1 RYSYCLNNPL
11 LYIDEDGEMPLLL
24 AGALLGGCVNLVYKA
39 CSGQIHSA
47 GDAFAAFGIGAVAGL
62 AGTVTGGWAFGAAG
76 GGFLAGAAAG
86 GIGTATDMY
95 LQSLG
100 NHAYFGEPII
110 STKDLLVGAAFGAIT
125 AGAIN
130 GSVAAYEGKNYWTG
144 EMIAEGKG
152 TFSFN
157 NPRING
163 LQKNLSIEEMAEIL
177 KPGLK
182 PKKYNQEFVS
192 SIENGTQKISV
203 RVESHGK
210 VDLEFPELNL
220 TPQDIIRHFNIQY
233 YERGSNGEW
242 IKILLPNQTK
252 PNVHKFLNKVKK

>member
-1 RYSYCLNNPL
+1 
-11 LYIDEDGEMPLLL
+11 
-24 AGALLGGCVNLVYKA
+24 
-39 CSGQIHSA
+39 
-47 GDAFAAFGIGAVAGL
+47 
-62 AGTVTGGWAFGAAG
+62 
-76 GGFLAGAAAG
+76 
-86 GIGTATDMY
+86 
-95 LQSLG
+95 
-100 NHAYFGEPII
+100 
-110 STKDLLVGAAFGAIT
+110 
-125 AGAIN
+125 
-130 GSVAAYEGKNYWTG
+130 
-144 EMIAEGKG
+144 
-152 TFSFN
+152 
-157 NPRING
+157 
-163 LQKNLSIEEMAEIL
+163 MAEIL